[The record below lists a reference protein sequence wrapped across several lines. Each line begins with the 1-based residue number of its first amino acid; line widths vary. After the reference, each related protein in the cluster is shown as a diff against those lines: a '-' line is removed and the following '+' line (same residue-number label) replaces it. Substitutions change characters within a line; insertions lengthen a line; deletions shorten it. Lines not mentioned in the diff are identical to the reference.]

1 MDFFNQIT
9 DNFAQTIDSS
19 LNLAL
24 LNSNPELKEYHLL
37 WSLLSTTNS
46 VLRQALNQLNVEPK
60 ALELKMQ
67 SLSQTDVKTSGISKQ
82 NIKIS
87 NTLNNSFQKALGQM
101 SKNGDAFLSTAT
113 WLIANIDSFDFADL
127 VNIKDL
133 KNALQTLSKPV
144 KSKEESTQDALQ
156 KYGVDLSAKAKEGK
170 LDLVIGRDEEIKR
183 CIQILMRKSKNN
195 PILIGEA
202 GVGKTAIAEGLAQ
215 RIANKDVPVSLQ
227 NKQIISLDMGLLI
240 AGAKYRGEFEER
252 LKAVVE
258 EVKNDSNIVLF
269 IDEIHTIIGAGATQG
284 AMDASN
290 LLKPAL
296 ARGELKTIGATT
308 QKEYRKYF
316 EKDQAM
322 QRRFQP
328 VNVNEPS
335 VYEALSIMR
344 GIKEQLENFH
354 KISITDEALV
364 ASVELS
370 SRYINDRFLPD
381 KSIDL
386 IDEAASELKV
396 QIESRP
402 AKLDKIMRDTSRLSV
417 EKQALLMQKEGKNQ
431 ERLKELDKILKELS
445 QEQAALE
452 KQFLLEKDVFN
463 SIGTKKEEIENAKRQ
478 AQIAKQNTDYSKAAK
493 IEYSTIPEL
502 EKELKILQEKWQGM
516 EEKALL
522 KNSVDKELVA
532 GVVAKWTGIPVQKM
546 LTSEKEK
553 FLRIDEFL
561 KQEVV
566 SQDEAINA
574 LSKAIKRSKAGLND
588 ETKPISSFLF
598 LGPTGVGKTQI
609 AKSLA
614 KFLFD
619 DERALVRFDMAEYM
633 EKHAVS
639 RLVGAPPG
647 YVGYE
652 EGGQLTEVVRKK
664 PYSVLLFDEIE
675 KAHLDVFNIM
685 LAILDDGRLTDNKG
699 VTVDFKNTIIIL
711 TSNIGSN
718 IIFDIKEK
726 TEQKRLVLQELRSY
740 FKPEFLNRL
749 DDIVIFNSLDLNA
762 CENIVKNL
770 LIDLNKRLKQ
780 KDLEVV
786 FDQKAINFIAQIGY
800 EPSFG
805 ARPLKRALNDTV
817 EDILAQ
823 MILKD
828 EAQAG
833 DKIEFFVQDDELKAR
848 KI

>member
-478 AQIAKQNTDYSKAAK
+478 AQIAKQNTDYSKAAQ

-718 IIFDIKEK
+718 IIFDTKEK

-770 LIDLNKRLKQ
+770 LVDLNKRIRQ